1 MHLSM
6 TTTNDRTNDHAG
18 SALPPIPSG
27 HGFKVDERIELPLY
41 SQGDQPDKIQGVI
54 KHIDIIVGKKH
65 YKGLVLLG
73 DDNRYYEF
81 HPEIARR
88 I

>member
-1 MHLSM
+1 MAQ
-6 TTTNDRTNDHAG
+6 TNDHAG
-18 SALPPIPSG
+18 SALPPIPQG
-27 HGFKVDERIELPLY
+27 HGFAEGERVEMPLY
-41 SQGDQPDKIQGVI
+41 STGDQPDKIQGTI
-54 KHIDIIVGKKH
+54 EYIDILVGRKH

-88 I
+88 V